1 MGGYGMGVYGG
12 SGFGWLFSR
21 ASKPVG
27 MARPMNRGESAVA
40 CRYETVSLLLTLA
53 SSDR

>member
-21 ASKPVG
+21 ASKPVWQ
-27 MARPMNRGESAVA
+27 
-40 CRYETVSLLLTLA
+40 
-53 SSDR
+53 DR